1 MPARR
6 AQTSSPS
13 GAASDTPTGPERD
26 GNASP
31 LPSPRRR
38 GVGGEVSLRLA
49 DLRARVLAAA
59 QDASAM
65 GLMTLTSGN
74 FSARDPESA
83 LIAITPSGRR
93 YDTMTVAD
101 IVLVQLD
108 GKVVDGSLK
117 PSSETPL

>member
-1 MPARR
+1 MPARSTR
-6 AQTSSPS
+6 TSPS
-13 GAASDTPTGPERD
+13 SVQEE
-26 GNASP
+26 
-31 LPSPRRR
+31 
-38 GVGGEVSLRLA
+38 GELRLG

-74 FSARDPESA
+74 FSARDHESG

-108 GKVVDGSLK
+108 GRTALA
-117 PSSETPL
+117 